1 LQGKIETRVGI
12 FVLAALCVIAYMGFQ
27 IGAFRFDRGYYAQY
41 VLFFKDISGLSHK
54 ADVKIAGVKVG
65 WVDEIK
71 LQADGKT
78 CAQATVMVLRDYHLH
93 TDAYAV
99 VRQDGL
105 LGPHFVEVIPG
116 DPLLGTLSPGD
127 TLMKPSVAPVS
138 VDELLH
144 QFKKIAVN
152 VEEVTHTF
160 KQAVGGPDGEVR
172 VKSIIDNLQQ
182 TAEKMSVFSE
192 VLERTFVKNEENIET
207 FLAIGSQVQHLAE
220 RLDRDVFPSFQD
232 GVEKIAT
239 AFDRDL
245 DRIANRL
252 ESTAQALEQA
262 SIQARDG
269 LRNVSS
275 VAEKIDEGKGLI
287 GKLIN
292 EDDTYQDLK
301 VAVQG
306 FKNYMTKLDR
316 LQFVFDV
323 HFEGFYRRA
332 ENYEYEDSKGYFDIR
347 IHPNEDYFYLVEII
361 ASEKGFAYRKREE
374 RDYITPDGHVVSPQ
388 QVDITNPHT
397 FLMIEPQDVYIK
409 RKDTYKR
416 NTFKFGLQFGKVFSN
431 IALRFGL
438 FEGSGGVGLDFEIP
452 FESEKFRW
460 VTTLEFFDMH
470 GWNRRDDKRPHLK
483 WINRMFILRSIYCVF
498 GAEDFA
504 SKRNAGIFAG
514 VGVRFGDDNVKYI
527 LSSMSGAGG
536 AAGGLLS

>member
-1 LQGKIETRVGI
+1 LQGKVETRVGI
-12 FVLAALCVIAYMGFQ
+12 FVLTALCIIAYMGFQ

-41 VLFFKDISGLSHK
+41 VLFFKDIAGLSRK
-54 ADVKIAGVKVG
+54 AEVKIAGVKVG
-65 WVDEIK
+65 WVDEVK
-71 LQADGKT
+71 LLSDGAH
-78 CAQATVMVLRDYHLH
+78 CAQATVMIFRDYHLYS
-93 TDAYAV
+93 DASAI

-105 LGPHFVEVIPG
+105 LGPHYVEINPG
-116 DPLLGTLSPGD
+116 DPLLSTLASGD
-127 TLMKPSVAPVS
+127 ALSRPSIAPVS

-152 VEEVTHTF
+152 VEEVTQTF
-160 KQAVGGPDGEVR
+160 KEAVGGPDGEVR
-172 VKSIIDNLQQ
+172 VKAIIDNLQQ

-192 VLERTFVKNEENIET
+192 VLERTFVRNEENIDT
-207 FLAIGSQVQHLAE
+207 FLALGTQVQHLAE

-232 GVEKIAT
+232 GVEKISV

-245 DRIANRL
+245 DRIATRL
-252 ESTAQALEQA
+252 ESTAEALEQA

-275 VAEKIDEGKGLI
+275 VAGKIDEGKGLI

-292 EDDTYQDLK
+292 EDDAYQDLK

-306 FKNYMTKLDR
+306 FKNYVTKLDR
-316 LQFVFDV
+316 LQFIFDT
-323 HFEGFYRRA
+323 HIEGFYRRA
-332 ENYEYEDSKGYFDIR
+332 ENYEFEDSKGYFDLR
-347 IHPNEDYFYLVEII
+347 IHPNEDYFYLVEIMT
-361 ASEKGFAYRKREE
+361 SEKGFAYRNREE

-388 QVDITNPHT
+388 DVDVTNPNT
-397 FLMIEPQDVYIK
+397 LLMVEPKDFYIK
-409 RKDTYKR
+409 RKEKFKR
-416 NTFKFGLQFGKVFSN
+416 NTFKFGLQFGKIFGN
-431 IALRFGL
+431 IALRLGL
-438 FEGSGGVGLDFEIP
+438 FEGSGGVGVDVELP
-452 FESEKFRW
+452 FEAENFRW

-483 WINRMFILRSIYCVF
+483 WVNRMFIMRNIYCVF

-514 VGVRFGDDNVKYI
+514 FGVRFGDDNVKYI

-536 AAGGLLS
+536 AGSILS